1 MVETTKK
8 LFEQVDELLGLTV
21 KTMDIQDLKNIDA
34 DKLQAMQLTFKMLDT
49 AKKLS
54 MKEAEAMSRITE
66 IENKLKK
73 LDEIDKKLDKLLSKK
88 VGA

>member
-8 LFEQVDELLGLTV
+8 LFEQIDELLGLAV

-34 DKLQAMQLTFKMLDT
+34 DELQATQLTLKMLDT
-49 AKKLS
+49 AKELS

-73 LDEIDKKLDKLLSKK
+73 LDEINKKLDKLLSKK
-88 VGA
+88 VRA

>member
-1 MVETTKK
+1 MVDTTKK
-8 LFEQVDELLGLTV
+8 LFEQADELMELAA
-21 KTMDIQDLKNIDA
+21 KDMSIQDLKNMDTDSFKA
-34 DKLQAMQLTFKMLDT
+34 LQLTLKIMDT
-49 AKKLS
+49 AKELS
-54 MKEAEAMSRITE
+54 MKQAEAMRKITE